1 MRTMN
6 DVAIGRAVRL
16 LRHRIGARQAE
27 IGKRARVSQDEV
39 SLIERG
45 QLERVSLRLL
55 RKVVAALDAE
65 LVMFVR
71 WRGGDLD
78 RLLDERH
85 AWLGGMAADEIG
97 REGWTV
103 LPEVT
108 YSVFGER
115 GSIDLLAWH
124 ATTRT
129 LLVIEIKTE
138 ITSAEETLRRHDQ
151 KVRLARDIVR
161 ERFGWEPL
169 VIGRLIVLPDSST
182 TRRQVERHKALFGRA
197 YPQRNVEVRRF
208 LRRPTSSSLAGIWFL
223 SDTTGVRGKARS
235 VARKRIRRPSRGSGV
250 RGPRGAVALEAA
262 KSA

>member
-16 LRHRIGARQAE
+16 LRHRIGARQAD
-27 IGKRARVSQDEV
+27 IGKRAHVSQDEV
-39 SLIERG
+39 SLVERG
-45 QLERVSLRLL
+45 QLERVSLLRL
-55 RKVVAALDAE
+55 RNIVAALDAE
-65 LVMFVR
+65 LLMYVR

-85 AWLGGMAADEIG
+85 AWLSGMAADEIG

-124 ATTRT
+124 AATRT
-129 LLVIEIKTE
+129 LVVIEIKTE

-151 KVRLARDIVR
+151 KMRLAGDIVR

-169 VIGRLIVLPDSST
+169 NTGRLLILPDSST
-182 TRRQVERHKALFGRA
+182 TRRQVERHDALFRRA
-197 YPQRNVEVRRF
+197 YPQRNVEVRRL
-208 LRRPTSSSLAGIWFL
+208 LRRPTSPLAGIWFV
-223 SDTTGVRGKARS
+223 SDTTAVRGRARM
-235 VARKRIRRPSRGSGV
+235 VARKRIRV
-250 RGPRGAVALEAA
+250 RLGGAAVRSPRD
-262 KSA
+262 

>member
-1 MRTMN
+1 MMRTMN

-16 LRHRIGARQAE
+16 LRHRIGARQAD
-27 IGKRARVSQDEV
+27 IGRRAQVSQDEV
-39 SLIERG
+39 SFIERG
-45 QLERVSLRLL
+45 QLERVSLRRL
-55 RKVVAALDAE
+55 RKVVTALDAE

-71 WRGGDLD
+71 WRAGDLD

-85 AWLGGMAADEIG
+85 ARLGGLAADEIG

-151 KVRLARDIVR
+151 KVRLARDIVQ

-169 VIGRLIVLPDSST
+169 VIGRLVVLPDSST
-182 TRRQVERHKALFGRA
+182 TRRQIERHNALFGRA

-208 LRRPTSSSLAGIWFL
+208 LRRPSSSLAGIWFL
-223 SDTTGVRGKARS
+223 SDTTGVRGRGRS
-235 VARKRIRRPSRGSGV
+235 VARKRIRRPAGGSGV
-250 RGPRGAVALEAA
+250 H
-262 KSA
+262 